1 MANGPLTV
9 GDRVCLV
16 IPCAVPVLPFTA
28 LPSAMGR
35 PTPTPEPG
43 TWVLMGTGLV
53 GLLGYGWRRKKRQ
66 AV

>member
-1 MANGPLTV
+1 MPGDPL
-9 GDRVCLV
+9 RRAR
-16 IPCAVPVLPFTA
+16 IAFYSAAVRHGET
-28 LPSAMGR
+28 
-35 PTPTPEPG
+35 TPTPEPG